1 MVNGKARRLAWLF
14 TIYHLPLSIS
24 LACSSTPS
32 PSITVDR
39 SVTPP
44 VIEVRGLPSRD
55 ITAISRA
62 SPGVE
67 DWQQILRVSVEGA
80 ALPIAGRYS
89 AGDGV
94 IRFRPM
100 YALDSPQN
108 YTVRFDPAKIPGAD
122 ASDAWRA
129 EPLTELVTF
138 ARRARAPS
146 TVVKAVYPSGAEL
159 PENMLRFYIEFSA
172 PMGRAAA
179 LEHVR
184 LIDADGNHVV
194 DPFLPVEAE
203 FWTPDRTRF
212 TLFFDPGRVK
222 RGIKPN
228 RDLGRALVPGKRY
241 ALVIGERWT
250 DGRGQPLK
258 SEYRHEFLVSRAIE
272 RPLDQAA
279 WRIDP
284 PKHGTREALV
294 VTFPWALDHGL
305 LRRALGVRR
314 GGTDVPGDVAVDAG
328 ETRWTFT
335 PRDPWA
341 TDNYGLVALTLL
353 EDPAGNRLGR
363 AFEVMQP
370 MRDERDS
377 IEVPF
382 TVQ

>member
-1 MVNGKARRLAWLF
+1 MVNGKD
-14 TIYHLPLSIS
+14 HLPFSIS
-24 LACSSTPS
+24 LTLLLACGSTPS
-32 PSITVDR
+32 PAIAVNR
-39 SVTPP
+39 SVSPP

-55 ITAISRA
+55 IARIRSR
-62 SPGVE
+62 PLGVQE
-67 DWQQILRVSVEGA
+67 WQQILRVSLEGA
-80 ALPIAGRYS
+80 AVPIAGRYS
-89 AGDGV
+89 ADARV

-108 YTVRFDPAKIPGAD
+108 YTVRFDPAKIPGA
-122 ASDAWRA
+122 APSDTWRA
-129 EPLTELVTF
+129 EPLTAVVTF
-138 ARRARAPS
+138 ARPTRAPS
-146 TVVKAVYPSGAEL
+146 TTVKAVYPSGAEL

-172 PMGRAAA
+172 PMGRAPA

-184 LIDADGNHVV
+184 LIDEAGNHVI
-194 DPFLPVEAE
+194 DPFLPIEAE

-228 RDLGRALVPGKRY
+228 RDLGRALIPGKRY
-241 ALVIGERWT
+241 ALVIGERWM
-250 DGRGQPLK
+250 DGRGQPLT
-258 SEYRHEFLVSRAIE
+258 SEYRHEFIVSNAVE

-284 PKHGTREALV
+284 PAAETRDPLT

-314 GGTDVPGDVAVDAG
+314 AGSDVPGDVAIEAG

-335 PRDPWA
+335 PRDPWLPG
-341 TDNYGLVALTLL
+341 NYSLIALTLL

-370 MRDERDS
+370 VVDERDM
-377 IEVPF
+377 IEIAFGVK
-382 TVQ
+382 